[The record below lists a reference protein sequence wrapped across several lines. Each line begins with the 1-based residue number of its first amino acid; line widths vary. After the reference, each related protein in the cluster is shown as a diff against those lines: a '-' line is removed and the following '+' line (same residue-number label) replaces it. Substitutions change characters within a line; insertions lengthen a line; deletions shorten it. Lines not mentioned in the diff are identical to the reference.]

1 MLTLTDKDI
10 VQKTG
15 DKTLVL
21 FRADWCPFCRRF
33 KPVFDSY
40 ERKTTIQLA
49 EAVINEDEDPLWDK
63 YSIKVVPTLIA
74 FRNGK
79 PIARKDGKAGIG
91 LSREDVDSLLREIS

>member
-1 MLTLTDKDI
+1 MLTLTDKNMA
-10 VQKTG
+10 QMTEN
-15 DKTLVL
+15 KTLVL

-40 ERKTTIQLA
+40 ERKTTVQLA

-63 YSIKVVPTLIA
+63 YSIKVVPTLVA

-79 PIARKDGKAGIG
+79 PIARRDGKAGIG
-91 LSREDVDSLLREIS
+91 LGRDDIDSLLKEIS